1 MCFSANASF
10 VAGVAISTIGVV
22 TLKKVQAPSQIV
34 FASIP
39 LIFGIQQISEGV
51 LWLTILDPT
60 YAGLQQFA
68 TYTFLVF
75 ARVVWPL
82 WVPLAIFLLEFEGKR
97 RKMEKILMLMGMG
110 VSAYF
115 IFTLVVE
122 PTEAIISGDHIF
134 YKLDYPASLKLYSGI
149 FYGIVT
155 VVPLFIS
162 RFKRMWWLGAVIGI
176 SYIAAAY
183 FFKHYA
189 FSVWCF
195 FAAVISMSVFFIM
208 NEVIGSYKK
217 TAPTPS
223 VHYNGGLT
231 GQP

>member
-39 LIFGIQQISEGV
+39 LIFGIQQIAEGV
-51 LWLTILDPT
+51 LWLTIPDPA
-60 YAGLQQFA
+60 YAGLQQVA

-82 WVPLAIFLLEFEGKR
+82 WVPLAIFLLEGKR
-97 RKMEKILMLMGMG
+97 RKIEKILMLMGMG

-115 IFTLVVE
+115 IFTLLVE
-122 PTEAIISGDHIF
+122 PTEAIISEHHIF
-134 YKLDYPASLKLYSGI
+134 YKQDYPASLKLYSGI

-176 SYIAAAY
+176 SYIAAAF

-195 FAAVISMSVFFIM
+195 FAAVISMSVYFIM
-208 NEVIGSYKK
+208 NEVTGANKK
-217 TAPTPS
+217 TTATPF
-223 VHYNGGLT
+223 VHYKG